1 MDVRWHLFE
10 TELNWMAGL
19 WSGGALLKLVFG
31 GANPQKAAKRLGVDP
46 AWGQAETASMKRAR
60 SLLVRFSRG
69 QAVDLNSI
77 PIDLGDRTSF
87 QRKVLEECRRIPW
100 GETLSYGELANRC
113 GVARAARA
121 VGTVMRSNRHPLIIP
136 CHRVIAARGRVGGYS
151 AHDGVATKQA
161 LLSQEGVVLAQR

>member
-19 WSGGALLKLVFG
+19 WSDGALLKLVFG
-31 GANPQKAAKRLGVDP
+31 GANPQKVAKQLGVDP
-46 AWGQAETASMKRAR
+46 SWGQAETDSMKRAR
-60 SLLVRFSRG
+60 SLLTRFSRG
-69 QAVDLNSI
+69 QAADLNSI

-136 CHRVIAARGRVGGYS
+136 CHRVIAAMGRVGGYS